1 MARGIS
7 AERLAILRAMP
18 YAAYLSTPEW
28 RRRRDRALMLAGWCC
43 QSPGCRTRDEL
54 EVHHRSYERLGA
66 ELDEDLRVFCP
77 AHHHHL
83 HDRYE
88 QLKRLHWRVIRD
100 VINSGPFDDF
110 ANFVETVK
118 VRFARAR
125 IAIDPHELQ
134 ELLSVALRDVALPLP
149 STAPR
154 RLRLDDAPLIN
165 EREAKAILDELRI
178 SVARWTM
185 AAAPWSDR
193 EGLEAAYEAARE
205 RAFEMGIELS
215 REEFL
220 R

>member
-1 MARGIS
+1 
-7 AERLAILRAMP
+7 
-18 YAAYLSTPEW
+18 
-28 RRRRDRALMLAGWCC
+28 MLAGWCC

-88 QLKRLHWRVIRD
+88 QLKRLHWRAFATSS
-100 VINSGPFDDF
+100 NSGPFDDF

-134 ELLSVALRDVALPLP
+134 ELLARRRCATCSSARRRRCRGACASMTPRS
-149 STAPR
+149 STSARGEGDPR
-154 RLRLDDAPLIN
+154 RTPDFRGAVDDGGGAVVRP
-165 EREAKAILDELRI
+165 
-178 SVARWTM
+178 ARG
-185 AAAPWSDR
+185 PR
-193 EGLEAAYEAARE
+193 GCARGCS
-205 RAFEMGIELS
+205 ASALEMGN
-215 REEFL
+215 RVVA
-220 R
+220 